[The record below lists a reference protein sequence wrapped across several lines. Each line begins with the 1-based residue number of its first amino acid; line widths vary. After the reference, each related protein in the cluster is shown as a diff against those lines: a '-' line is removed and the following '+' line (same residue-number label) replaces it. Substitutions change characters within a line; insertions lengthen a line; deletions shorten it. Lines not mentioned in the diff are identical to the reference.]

1 MNDICLEIYT
11 GKRDLGWDKNASFF
25 LFPCFLT
32 LAKNTVRFVS
42 CNTGTQILSVISNIF
57 SSLEV
62 KAEMSY
68 SDHILSL
75 GVGWDHIGDQVV
87 QRKTY

>member
-42 CNTGTQILSVISNIF
+42 CNTRYADIISDKQDF
-57 SSLEV
+57 QL
-62 KAEMSY
+62 
-68 SDHILSL
+68 
-75 GVGWDHIGDQVV
+75 
-87 QRKTY
+87 T

>member
-42 CNTGTQILSVISNIF
+42 YNTGVI
-57 SSLEV
+57 
-62 KAEMSY
+62 
-68 SDHILSL
+68 
-75 GVGWDHIGDQVV
+75 
-87 QRKTY
+87 